1 MRREKRPALSFFWK
15 VNPSLLQ
22 YKYVALS
29 VTTVGTLMAGVDA
42 RIVLVG
48 LPTIAYQLHA
58 DVADVIWVSQAYLF
72 ASTLGLLL
80 IGRSADLFGRV
91 KIYNYGFIVFTIGSG
106 FAALSFSPFEL
117 IAARMVQGLGA
128 SMLIANSAAILTDAS
143 PASELGKILGIN
155 SIAYR
160 VGSIMGLTLSG
171 VILSFT
177 DWRALFYINLP
188 IGIFG
193 TLWAHYR
200 LKEISEKDS
209 YQGVDWLG
217 FFSFSGALGL
227 ILLAIT
233 YLSFGLSS
241 YNAGFAMLFSGV
253 ILMLF
258 FARYE
263 LVLAKTRGKAP
274 LLDMKLFKIKEFS
287 GGAIAQALNAVAWSG
302 ILIMVSFYLQVIVGD
317 TPLQTG
323 LHLLALD
330 STFIVVGPISGK
342 LSDKYGSR
350 TFAMVGLAV
359 SSVAFFMLSFINQ
372 NTGVNTVLIALAIL
386 GAGSGLWVSPNI
398 SSVMGSV
405 PPNRRGIASGLR
417 MTLSN
422 VGDTA
427 SFGLAVLIMT
437 LVIPYNQLN
446 NLVQSYA
453 ANTQGSVGKGEFIAG
468 FQLAALVLAGINSFA
483 LIPASMTKRRPR
495 VKKVDLKLESR
506 ENESGT
512 VANDMKSFERTS
524 RSSS

>member
-1 MRREKRPALSFFWK
+1 M
-15 VNPSLLQ
+15 Q

-58 DVADVIWVSQAYLF
+58 DIADIIWVSQAYLF

-80 IGRSADLFGRV
+80 IGRSTDLFGRV
-91 KIYNYGFIVFTIGSG
+91 KIYNYGFIVFTVGSAL
-106 FAALSFSPFEL
+106 AALSYTPLEL
-117 IAARMVQGLGA
+117 IASRMVQGLGA
-128 SMLIANSAAILTDAS
+128 SMLIANSAAILTDAT
-143 PASELGKILGIN
+143 PPNELGKILGMN

-160 VGSIMGLTLSG
+160 IGSIMGLTLSG
-171 VILSFT
+171 VILSFA
-177 DWRALFYINLP
+177 DWRALFYINIP

-193 TLWAHYR
+193 TVWAHYR
-200 LKEISEKDS
+200 LKDISSRDS
-209 YQGVDWLG
+209 YQGIDWVG
-217 FFSFSGALGL
+217 FFSFAGGLGL

-241 YNAGFAMLFSGV
+241 YDTGF
-253 ILMLF
+253 LMLLLGSILIAF

-263 LVLAKTRGKAP
+263 LTRDKLAGTTNSIRPP
-274 LLDMKLFKIKEFS
+274 LLDMKLFKIKEFT
-287 GGAIAQALNAVAWSG
+287 GGTIAQTLNAVAWSG

-330 STFIVVGPISGK
+330 ATFIVVGPICGK

-350 TFAMVGLAV
+350 GFAMTGLAV
-359 SSVAFFMLSFINQ
+359 SSLAFFLFAFINQ
-372 NTGVNTVLIALAIL
+372 NTGVNTVLIALAVL
-386 GAGSGLWVSPNI
+386 GVGTGLWVSPNI

-417 MTLSN
+417 ITLSN
-422 VGDTA
+422 IGDTA
-427 SFGLAVLIMT
+427 SFGLAILIMT

-453 ANTQGSVGKGEFIAG
+453 ANTPGLVGKGEFIAG
-468 FQLAALVLAGINSFA
+468 FQLAALVLAVINSFA
-483 LIPASMTKRRPR
+483 VIPASLSKRRPR
-495 VKKVDLKLESR
+495 VSNVNIEGVSSR
-506 ENESGT
+506 E
-512 VANDMKSFERTS
+512 VKS
-524 RSSS
+524 